1 MAMQVYDREVGKVVA
16 KLDVLPDKSVQLRPT
31 KHGIRSGKYAKAD
44 HGKVFRNLD
53 AFAEYIGQ
61 PVAYTDRP
69 QMEAFRLDGIGE
81 LNATRAKEIAASGRF
96 PVVPIKL
103 SREYVTHTLR
113 RRGVSNGKA
122 ARLPDEALAVPGI
135 ALWLRDT
142 MEIID
147 GNHRVVARW
156 RRGFRDYSV
165 VLLPS
170 SVLPEIIML

>member
-1 MAMQVYDREVGKVVA
+1 MAMQVYDTDVGKVVA
-16 KLDVLPDKSVQLRPT
+16 KLDVLPDKSVRLRPT
-31 KHGIRSGKYAKAD
+31 KHGIRSGKYSKSD
-44 HGKVFRNLD
+44 HGKVLRNLE
-53 AFAEYIGQ
+53 AFGEYIGQ

-69 QMEAFRLDGIGE
+69 LIETFRLDGIGE
-81 LNATRAKEIAASGRF
+81 LNITTAKQIAASGRF
-96 PVVPIKL
+96 PVVPITL
-103 SREYVTHTLR
+103 TREYVTHTLR
-113 RRGVSNGKA
+113 RRGVSGGKA

-135 ALWLRDT
+135 ALWMGDH

-170 SVLPEIIML
+170 SVLPDIIML